1 MVKFKALLFLL
12 FFFFIPIFSIAQTVH
27 VVEVR
32 NFEFVP
38 MNVDIAVGDTVE
50 WQWVEGTHTTTS
62 DSTTGQ
68 NVWDE
73 PIDIG
78 HQVFRFVITAPGVH
92 HYHCTP
98 HQSIMVGTITA
109 TAVNSVDDETNSPEK
124 FQLSQ
129 NYPNPFNP
137 VTKIK
142 YEIPLGFATSPFSK
156 GGFVTLK
163 VYDILGNEVATL
175 VNEVKSAGEYE
186 VEFNENNLP
195 SGIYFYQ
202 LKAGGFTETRK
213 MVLMK

>member
-12 FFFFIPIFSIAQTVH
+12 FFFLIPIFSIAQTVH

-38 MNVDIAVGDTVE
+38 INVDIAVGDTVE

-62 DSTTGQ
+62 DSTTGK

-109 TAVNSVDDETNSPEK
+109 TSVNSVDDETNLVEN

-137 VTKIK
+137 TTNLEYTI
-142 YEIPLGFATSPFSK
+142 GSRQ
-156 GGFVTLK
+156 FVTLK
-163 VYDILGNEVATL
+163 VYNLLGKEVATL
-175 VNEVKSAGEYE
+175 VNEEKSAGTYE
-186 VEFNENNLP
+186 VIFNSHSGNVRNLP
-195 SGIYFYQ
+195 SGIYFYE
-202 LKAGGFTETRK
+202 LKAGNLTQTKK
-213 MVLMK
+213 MMLIK

>member
-1 MVKFKALLFLL
+1 MVKFKGLLFLL
-12 FFFFIPIFSIAQTVH
+12 FFFLIPIFSIAQTVH

-38 MNVDIAVGDTVE
+38 MNVDIAIGDTVE

-62 DSTTGQ
+62 DSTKGQ

-137 VTKIK
+137 STTIK
-142 YEIPLGFATSPFSK
+142 YNLTEPAKVS
-156 GGFVTLK
+156 LK
-163 VYDILGNEVATL
+163 VYNLLGKEVAGL
-175 VNEVKSAGEYE
+175 VNENKNAGSYE
-186 VEFNENNLP
+186 VEFDASTLP
-195 SGIYFYQ
+195 SGIYLYE
-202 LKAGGFTETRK
+202 LKTSSFIQTKK
-213 MVLMK
+213 MILLK